1 MDGDSLYV
9 LVCEQLSDEIIAE
22 HDDFIFDWC
31 HSYFDRDT
39 FEHSID
45 FDVEELV
52 DQLLKQLP

>member
-31 HSYFDRDT
+31 HNIPL
-39 FEHSID
+39 EHSID